1 MLTIEEYIA
10 RRKKED
16 KLNELNM
23 DERNENTKICVNY
36 VFDYFHDYLAVG
48 EIAEVT
54 EVAEQEI
61 KPQNLDAEKFKE
73 YRRQLPEYD
82 SSLVE
87 WLVHKI
93 KHK

>member
-16 KLNELNM
+16 NLNELNR

-36 VFDYFHDYLAVG
+36 VFDYFHDYLAVDDLD
-48 EIAEVT
+48 EQK
-54 EVAEQEI
+54 AEQ
-61 KPQNLDAEKFKE
+61 PALDAEKFKE

-93 KHK
+93 KK